1 MKKKGYN
8 ITLDIFIG
16 LIAGVIVGIIMPE
29 WANTALSVVASIY
42 MSALK
47 MMIFPLVFTSLVM
60 GIIGIGDIAKTGKVG
75 LHALLWY
82 TGTTALASGLGLV
95 LPRMLHLGKNAHIVA
110 TKTQV
115 EAATF
120 NGLLDTL
127 QNIIPS
133 NPVEAFATGNMLQV
147 LAFAVI
153 IGLACLAI
161 QEKADPFINLC
172 DSIYQISIFIISKI
186 MYVTPFGV
194 FACIA
199 TVMYSNG
206 VDTMLQLG
214 QVLLA
219 LYITFYLYAFII
231 YGGMVKF
238 FGKYNP
244 IQFFKDIA
252 PAGLNAFGTCSSSAT
267 IPISLKCASEKIGI
281 PEEITSLTLPL
292 GATINMDAV
301 SILMSFMITFFAT
314 ALGIDLSI
322 GTMVTVLACNVLLS
336 IGTPGVPGG
345 AIAAFAALCP
355 IAGIPT
361 NQILGVYISVNTL
374 CDMGA
379 TCVNVI
385 GDLACSTVLKQTLH
399 FDKKK

>member
-1 MKKKGYN
+1 
-8 ITLDIFIG
+8 
-16 LIAGVIVGIIMPE
+16 
-29 WANTALSVVASIY
+29 

-47 MMIFPLVFTSLVM
+47 MMISPLVFTSLVM

-75 LHALLWY
+75 LYTLLWY
-82 TGTTALASGLGLV
+82 TGTTALVSGLGLV
-95 LPRMLHLGKNAHIVA
+95 LPRVLHLGKNVHIA
-110 TKTQV
+110 KTKTQV

-161 QEKADPFINLC
+161 QEKADPFINLR
-172 DSIYQISIFIISKI
+172 DSIYQISTFIISKI

-238 FGKYNP
+238 YGKYSP
-244 IQFFKDIA
+244 IQIFKDIA

-267 IPISLKCASEKIGI
+267 IPISLKCATEKIGI

-292 GATINMDAV
+292 GITIDMDAV
-301 SILMSFMITFFAT
+301 SILMSLMITFFAT

-336 IGTPGVPGG
+336 IG
-345 AIAAFAALCP
+345 IKW
-355 IAGIPT
+355 I
-361 NQILGVYISVNTL
+361 
-374 CDMGA
+374 
-379 TCVNVI
+379 
-385 GDLACSTVLKQTLH
+385 
-399 FDKKK
+399 